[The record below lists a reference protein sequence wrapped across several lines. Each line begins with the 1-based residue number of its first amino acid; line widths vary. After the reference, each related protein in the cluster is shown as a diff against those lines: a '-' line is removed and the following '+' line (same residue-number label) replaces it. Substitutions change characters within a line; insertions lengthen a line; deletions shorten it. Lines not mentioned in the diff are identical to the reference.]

1 MKSRIFYGWWIVA
14 ATFLAVFA
22 MGGVSFYASPLFY
35 APLQAEFGWSRTLI
49 AITFTAYM
57 IFGALISPFIGSQ
70 IDRYGVKRIMII
82 GAIVCGLGFVWL
94 SFMNSLVEFYIAY
107 CIVGAGVRAF
117 GIMPA
122 TKIVSNW
129 FIKKRGTALG
139 IATVSFGLG
148 GFVLSPIIGGYV
160 IPTFGWRA
168 AYLTLAFVALVLV
181 IPASALILKTKPSD
195 IGLFPDGVKSADQ
208 VYKPAFGD
216 ELTGAFTLKSAVATS
231 AFWLIT
237 ISFMISNFSH
247 MGLMQHQV
255 VYLTNIGYPIAIAS
269 TALGNVGLFSAISKF
284 VMGWLCDKIP
294 AKFVAT
300 ICFFFKTIAILLMII
315 VTPTTPTYMFWIY
328 AFSMGNGVGGWTT
341 SLPILLS
348 GNFGLKYYGAI
359 LGMFTLVS
367 GSLAAFGPQVASIV
381 FDTTESYASIFW
393 TFFALS
399 ALSVP
404 LMLMMRRPKNKQ
416 PATT

>member
-1 MKSRIFYGWWIVA
+1 
-14 ATFLAVFA
+14 
-22 MGGVSFYASPLFY
+22 
-35 APLQAEFGWSRTLI
+35 
-49 AITFTAYM
+49 
-57 IFGALISPFIGSQ
+57 
-70 IDRYGVKRIMII
+70 
-82 GAIVCGLGFVWL
+82 
-94 SFMNSLVEFYIAY
+94 MNSLAEFYIAY

-122 TKIVSNW
+122 AKIVSNW

-148 GFVLSPIIGGYV
+148 GFILSPIIGGYV

-181 IPASALILKTKPSD
+181 IPVSALILKTKPSD
-195 IGLFPDGVKSADQ
+195 MGLFPDGVKSADQ

-216 ELTGAFTLKSAVATS
+216 ELAGAFTLKSAVITS

-247 MGLMQHQV
+247 MGLMQHSV
-255 VYLTNIGYPIAIAS
+255 IYLTSIGYPIAIAS
-269 TALGNVGLFSAISKF
+269 TALGNVGLFSALAKF

-300 ICFFFKTIAILLMII
+300 ICFFF
-315 VTPTTPTYMFWIY
+315 TYMFWLY
-328 AFSMGNGVGGWTT
+328 AFSMGFGVGGWTT

-381 FDTTESYASIFW
+381 YDNMGSYVSIFW
-393 TFFALS
+393 AFFALS

-404 LMLMMRRPKNKQ
+404 LMLFVRRPKNIQ
-416 PATT
+416 PAAA